1 MNENLCDKLSQLN
14 ELAKRQRSLKS
25 DIDLTKEQ
33 YINKKIKK
41 PEMKDVKPLVEPS
54 LDSYKR
60 LIPTIIF
67 AVAAI
72 GGIALLIMM
81 GLEGLGA
88 LFGVAGFV
96 CAVLTFVFAKEY
108 ISEKRSENN
117 KIAIYAGEL
126 KEYKAATN
134 YNETEYPKLLEKY
147 NSDCAK
153 LEEEFLSFKEK
164 ASCELKEVNEKISAI
179 DIEYPPKAYF
189 LLDRV
194 VVILKERRADDLE
207 SAVRLAKRE
216 YDKEKAMDEEIMRE
230 LDGYIKQL
238 DEVQEKMDRER
249 EEMHA
254 EEERRRR
261 NRHRCYNC
269 ANHTKCNY
277 LVQAETDNCGAYIPK
292 NRSLLT

>member
-108 ISEKRSENN
+108 
-117 KIAIYAGEL
+117 
-126 KEYKAATN
+126 
-134 YNETEYPKLLEKY
+134 
-147 NSDCAK
+147 
-153 LEEEFLSFKEK
+153 
-164 ASCELKEVNEKISAI
+164 
-179 DIEYPPKAYF
+179 
-189 LLDRV
+189 
-194 VVILKERRADDLE
+194 
-207 SAVRLAKRE
+207 
-216 YDKEKAMDEEIMRE
+216 
-230 LDGYIKQL
+230 
-238 DEVQEKMDRER
+238 
-249 EEMHA
+249 
-254 EEERRRR
+254 
-261 NRHRCYNC
+261 
-269 ANHTKCNY
+269 
-277 LVQAETDNCGAYIPK
+277 
-292 NRSLLT
+292 